1 MYNMYKRLWKE
12 LHAAVC
18 SINFFSDNGIKLTAL
33 TGFKVANYII
43 TDESIYKILKCDE
56 VVFQFMQDDGYSP
69 KLTVKLPFGEF
80 LERINRLVEFEDE
93 GYALIELDQI
103 DTADIPGMNIA
114 LQKDFSIGL
123 QIVMIGYH
131 ADQDNLSL
139 KNGIISS
146 FFKSK
151 NEKRVIQFDAVIKH
165 GNSGSPLINV
175 ETGKVIGV
183 VGHRFAT
190 ISKSYED
197 FKKIIDENL
206 RLLKKSEG
214 MMNILEIDPIQVLIA
229 NQNQMKQVSKDFY
242 RSASMLFG
250 YANELTSLGN
260 YIEAINQSF
269 DMVEVNKEGV

>member
-1 MYNMYKRLWKE
+1 MYKSLWKE

-33 TGFKVANYII
+33 TGVKVANYII
-43 TDESIYKILKCDE
+43 TDVSVYKILKCNE
-56 VVFQFMQDDGYSP
+56 VAIRFMQEDGYSP
-69 KLTVKLPFGEF
+69 KFIVKMPFGEF

-103 DTADIPGMNIA
+103 DTSDIPGMDIE
-114 LQKDFSIGL
+114 LQKDFCIGQ
-123 QIVMIGYH
+123 QIIMIGYQ

-151 NEKRVIQFDAVIKH
+151 NDKNTIQFDAVIKH
-165 GNSGSPLINV
+165 GNSGSPLINA

-183 VGHRFAT
+183 VGHRLAT

-250 YANELTSLGN
+250 YANELTTLGN
-260 YIEAINQSF
+260 YIEAINQSS
-269 DMVEVNKEGV
+269 DMVEVNRLND

>member
-1 MYNMYKRLWKE
+1 MP
-12 LHAAVC
+12 
-18 SINFFSDNGIKLTAL
+18 FS
-33 TGFKVANYII
+33 
-43 TDESIYKILKCDE
+43 
-56 VVFQFMQDDGYSP
+56 
-69 KLTVKLPFGEF
+69 EF
-80 LERINRLVEFEDE
+80 LERINRLAEFEDE

-103 DTADIPGMNIA
+103 DTSDIPGMDIE
-114 LQKDFSIGL
+114 LQKDFCIGQ
-123 QIVMIGYH
+123 QIIMIGYH

-146 FFKSK
+146 FLKSK
-151 NEKRVIQFDAVIKH
+151 NDKNTIQFDAVIKH
-165 GNSGSPLINV
+165 GNSGSPLINA

-183 VGHRFAT
+183 VGHRLAT

-250 YANELTSLGN
+250 YANELTTLGN
-260 YIEAINQSF
+260 YIEAINQSS
-269 DMVEVNKEGV
+269 DMVEVNKLND

>member
-1 MYNMYKRLWKE
+1 MYKSLWKE

-33 TGFKVANYII
+33 TGFKISNYII
-43 TDESIYKILKCDE
+43 TDESVYKILKCDE
-56 VVFQFMQDDGYSP
+56 VVFQFMQEDGLTP
-69 KLTVKLPFGEF
+69 KLTIKMSFCAF
-80 LERINRLVEFEDE
+80 LERINRLAEFEDE

-103 DTADIPGMNIA
+103 DTSDIPGMDIE
-114 LQKDFSIGL
+114 LQKDYCIG
-123 QIVMIGYH
+123 QHIIMIGYQ

-151 NEKRVIQFDAVIKH
+151 NDKSTIQFDVVIKH
-165 GNSGSPLINV
+165 GNSGSPLINA
-175 ETGKVIGV
+175 ESGKVIGV
-183 VGHRFAT
+183 VGHRLAT

-250 YANELTSLGN
+250 YANEIITLGN
-260 YIEAINQSF
+260 YIEAHNQLL
-269 DMVEVNKEGV
+269 DLVEVNKINA